1 MDSTEKHEKKRFD
14 DRVSKCASVLINSIS
29 KFCTWYATG
38 KPVTKEQEIDT
49 KRQKEYTELLSTIS
63 KTTCSYCGNKM
74 YLSTNVQKLK
84 ECWLLRGFILCTND
98 SCNNT
103 SKFGRIIY

>member
-14 DRVSKCASVLINSIS
+14 DRVSKCAGVLIDSIS

-63 KTTCSYCGNKM
+63 KTTCNSCGNKM

-84 ECWLLRGFILCTND
+84 SGWRIIGSISCT
-98 SCNNT
+98 SKFCNNS